1 MAGNNGQRHSFGE
14 ILDLTDEQ
22 LAAVDR
28 IREILD
34 TLPRGRRRVFQE
46 YLEGQTD
53 AEEDRGEEN
62 DIESSCNEESETCS
76 HSDDAG
82 NGIAGD

>member
-1 MAGNNGQRHSFGE
+1 MAGDDGSQHSDGE

-34 TLPRGRRRVFQE
+34 TLPPGRRRVFQKH
-46 YLEGQTD
+46 LKGLTD
-53 AEEDRGEEN
+53 GEEDSGEET
-62 DIESSCNEESETCS
+62 SNEETSNEETEGCCEC
-76 HSDDAG
+76 DDA
-82 NGIAGD
+82 

>member
-1 MAGNNGQRHSFGE
+1 VAGNDGSQHSDGE

-34 TLPRGRRRVFQE
+34 TLPPDRRRVFQE
-46 YLEGQTD
+46 HLKDLTD
-53 AEEDRGEEN
+53 GEEDSGEER
-62 DIESSCNEESETCS
+62 SSEETSNKETERGCEC
-76 HSDDAG
+76 DDA
-82 NGIAGD
+82 

>member
-1 MAGNNGQRHSFGE
+1 MAGNDGSQHSDGE

-34 TLPRGRRRVFQE
+34 TLPPSRRRVFQE
-46 YLEGQTD
+46 HLKGLTD
-53 AEEDRGEEN
+53 GEEDSGEET
-62 DIESSCNEESETCS
+62 SNEETECRSEC
-76 HSDDAG
+76 DDARS
-82 NGIAGD
+82 DRSSD